1 MPGDPNE
8 ICTPMRPAQSLE
20 RPVFEMPAGACDAHM
35 HVFEAR
41 GEFPSKPLRYPN
53 VPDANY
59 TLPDGGLH
67 HYLNLMPVLGIDN
80 FVIVQPS
87 FYGTDNTCLIDAL
100 AEAGPIARG
109 IVNIE
114 PSTSD
119 AELERLHDAGVR
131 GVRLDLFKRA
141 SLPIAE
147 VQAYIRQM
155 AARVAPLGWHL
166 QFYTP
171 GAIVRDS
178 MDMLAELE
186 IEFVVDHMGYML
198 AKDGLTEDDFGRMLD
213 LLRDGHCWLKL
224 SAPYRLARH
233 SSMEAVDRVASAIV
247 AAAPQKVLWGSDWPH
262 IPEGT
267 RDTGELLNALATWA
281 PDAATRRMIL
291 VDNPRQLFDFA
302 AVLVEQGVSP
312 LRFPHSH

>member
-1 MPGDPNE
+1 MSPGYIPFHPN
-8 ICTPMRPAQSLE
+8 
-20 RPVFEMPAGACDAHM
+20 
-35 HVFEAR
+35 
-41 GEFPSKPLRYPN
+41 PSKPKYVPPPGAVDAHCHVFGPESKFPYAPERKYTPCDAPKEKLFALR
-53 VPDANY
+53 DF
-59 TLPDGGLH
+59 
-67 HYLNLMPVLGIDN
+67 LGFDKN
-80 FVIVQPS
+80 VIVQAS
-87 FYGTDNTCLIDAL
+87 CHAKDNRALIDAL
-100 AEAGPIARG
+100 ASSAGKAKGVAFVGEEI
-109 IVNIE
+109 
-114 PSTSD
+114 TD
-119 AELERLHDAGVR
+119 AELKAMDSAGVR
-131 GVRLDLFKRA
+131 GVRFNFVRRLVDFTPREMLDR
-141 SLPIAE
+141 I
-147 VQAYIRQM
+147 

-233 SSMEAVDRVASAIV
+233 SSLEAVDRVASAIV

-262 IPEGT
+262 IPEGG

-302 AVLVEQGVSP
+302 KVLVE
-312 LRFPHSH
+312 